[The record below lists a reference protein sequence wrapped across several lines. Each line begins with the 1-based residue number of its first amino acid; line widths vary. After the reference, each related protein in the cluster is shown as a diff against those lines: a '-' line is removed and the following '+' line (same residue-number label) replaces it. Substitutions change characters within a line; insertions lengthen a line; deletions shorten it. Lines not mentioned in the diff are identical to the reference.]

1 MRGGEKVLEQL
12 CALFPE
18 AGITT
23 LVSDNSKLSGALQ
36 KHRIKTSLAQY
47 LFGKKTYKYLLPL
60 YPFLVGRMR
69 VGGKNDIVINSD
81 ASVFKGIQVGEGATH
96 ICYCH
101 SPPRYLWDLQATY
114 ERHTAGI
121 GAIGRAVFR
130 FCVPYVREF
139 DRKAAQRAS
148 HFIANSRFVKN
159 RIKKFYGRDS
169 EVIYPPVEVDKFQ
182 WDRKRENF
190 YLLVSELTPYKRVD
204 LAIEAFRELNLTLVI
219 IGDGP
224 EGNKLRKS
232 APQNVMFLGRQPFHV
247 LKEHY
252 ETCKAF
258 LYPQI
263 EDFGIT
269 AVEAQAAGAPVIAFR
284 AGGAMETVIEG
295 VTGVFFDEQSPE
307 ALRNA
312 IKAFEGIAPLD
323 AYKCRE
329 NANKYSPDRFRDGI
343 LSFLQRRIPDYFH
356 N

>member
-18 AGITT
+18 AEITT
-23 LVSDNSKLSGALQ
+23 LVSDKSKLSGALQ
-36 KHRIKTSLAQY
+36 RHRIKTSLAQY
-47 LFGKKTYKYLLPL
+47 LFGIKTYKHLLPL
-60 YPFLVGRMR
+60 YPFLVGGMR
-69 VGGKNDIVINSD
+69 VGGQNDIVINSD
-81 ASVFKGIQVGEGATH
+81 ASVFKGIKVGEGATH
-96 ICYCH
+96 ICFCH

-121 GAIGRAVFR
+121 GAIGRSVFR
-130 FCVPYVREF
+130 FCVPYVREY
-139 DRKAAQRAS
+139 DRKAAQRVT

-169 EVIYPPVEVDKFQ
+169 EVIYPPVEVDQFQ
-182 WDRKRENF
+182 WDRKRDDF

-204 LAIEAFRELNLTLVI
+204 LAIDAFRELNLRLVI

-224 EGNKLRKS
+224 EGKRLRKS
-232 APQNVMFLGRQPFHV
+232 AGPNVAFLGRQPFHV

-269 AVEAQAAGAPVIAFR
+269 AVEAQAAGAPVIALR
-284 AGGAMETVIEG
+284 AGGAMETVQEG
-295 VTGVFFDEQSPE
+295 ITGVFFDEQSPK

-312 IKAFEGIAPLD
+312 IWAFDRDRSLESK
-323 AYKCRE
+323 KCRE
-329 NANKYSPDRFRDGI
+329 NAEKYSSERFRNEM
-343 LSFLQRRIPDYFH
+343 LSFLQRRIPDYLH